1 MMTTNAGD
9 EPIRRDVLVIG
20 AGFGGLYMIYRLRE
34 LGLTFEAVE
43 MASDVGGT
51 WYWNRYPGA
60 RCDVVSLEYSYSFDD
75 ALQQEWEW
83 TERYATQPEILRYA
97 NHVADR
103 FDLRRHIRFNTR
115 VTGLEWDDE
124 RSRWRAHTDPG
135 PGYDVKYVITAVGCL
150 SAPKPPEIDGVD
162 DFRGAIL
169 FTSRWPHEYVDFTGK
184 RVGVIGTGSSGVQ
197 SIPVIARQAEH
208 LTVFQRTPVFSI
220 PARNAPLDPEYVA
233 EYKRNY
239 AEYRRKAREA
249 RTGIIVERGF
259 ESALEVEPEARRER
273 FESCWNQGVF
283 ACLSASYTDIMT
295 DERANS
301 LVADFVRS
309 KIAEIVRDPAV
320 AEDLMPRGFPYGAK
334 RVCLDSGYY
343 DTFNRPNVTLVN
355 LRREP
360 IERVTETGIRTS
372 ERDIPLDAIV
382 FATGFDAVTGPLLR
396 LNIRGRG
403 GLALE
408 EKWAAGPR
416 TYLGL
421 QTHGFPNLFTITGP
435 GSPSVISNMILSIEQ
450 HVDWIAR
457 CLRDLRERGVETIE
471 PDAAAEDKWVQHVN
485 DVANGTL
492 YPRADSWFMG
502 ANVPGKPRVFMPY
515 LGGVKVYRET
525 CEEVMADDYRGFVLT
540 TR

>member
-9 EPIRRDVLVIG
+9 EPVRRDVLVIG

-60 RCDVVSLEYSYSFDD
+60 RCDVVSLEYSYSFDE

-115 VTGLEWDDE
+115 VTKLEWDDD
-124 RSRWRAHTDPG
+124 RSRWRAHTDSG

-162 DFRGAIL
+162 DFRGTTL
-169 FTSRWPHEYVDFTGK
+169 FTSMWPHEGVDFTGK

-197 SIPVIARQAEH
+197 SIPVIAQQAEH
-208 LTVFQRTPVFSI
+208 LTVFQRTPVFSL
-220 PARNAPLDPEYVA
+220 PARNAALDPDYVA
-233 EYKRNY
+233 EYKRHY
-239 AEYRRKAREA
+239 AEYRRKALEA
-249 RTGIIVERGF
+249 RTGIIIERGL
-259 ESALEVEPEARRER
+259 ESALEVAPEARRER
-273 FESCWNQGVF
+273 FESCWNQGLF

-295 DERANS
+295 DERANT

-309 KIAEIVRDPAV
+309 KIAEIVHNPSV
-320 AEDLMPRGFPYGAK
+320 AEDLMPQGYPYGAK

-343 DTFNRPNVTLVN
+343 DTFNRTNVDLVN

-360 IERVTETGIRTS
+360 IARITETGIRTS

-382 FATGFDAVTGPLLR
+382 FATGFDAITGPLLR

-421 QTHGFPNLFTITGP
+421 QTNGFPNLFTITGP
-435 GSPSVISNMILSIEQ
+435 GSPSVVSNMIVSIEQ

-457 CLRDLRERGVETIE
+457 CLRDLRNRGVDTIE

-485 DVANGTL
+485 DVAAGTL
-492 YPRADSWFMG
+492 YPRANSWFMG

-515 LGGVKVYRET
+515 LGGVNVYRET
-525 CEEVMADDYRGFVLT
+525 CEEVAADNYRGFVLG

>member
-403 GLALE
+403 GLALK

>member
-1 MMTTNAGD
+1 MTTNAGD

-273 FESCWNQGVF
+273 FESCWNQGLF

-403 GLALE
+403 GLALK

-471 PDAAAEDKWVQHVN
+471 PDVAAEDKWVQHVN

-525 CEEVMADDYRGFVLT
+525 CEEVMADNYRGFVLT

>member
-403 GLALE
+403 GLALK

-540 TR
+540 AR

>member
-9 EPIRRDVLVIG
+9 EPVRRDVLVIG

-162 DFRGAIL
+162 DFRGSIL
-169 FTSRWPHEYVDFTGK
+169 FTSRWPHEGVDFTGK

-197 SIPVIARQAEH
+197 SIPVIAQQAEH

-233 EYKRNY
+233 AYKRNY
-239 AEYRRKAREA
+239 PEYRRKAREA

-360 IERVTETGIRTS
+360 IERITETGIRTS

-416 TYLGL
+416 AYLGL

-540 TR
+540 AR

>member
-9 EPIRRDVLVIG
+9 EPVRRDVLVIG

-162 DFRGAIL
+162 DFRGSIL
-169 FTSRWPHEYVDFTGK
+169 FTSRWPHEGVDFTGK

-197 SIPVIARQAEH
+197 SIPVIAQQAEH

-233 EYKRNY
+233 AYKRNY
-239 AEYRRKAREA
+239 PEYRRKAREA

-360 IERVTETGIRTS
+360 IERITETGIRTS

-540 TR
+540 AR